1 MRLGFLTP
9 TAALIALAGV
19 VPLVLALLNHRRST
33 RLRALL
39 GLSRSG
45 TARRLEV
52 PVAVFALTGL
62 LGFAAA
68 QPVVRTDHPRLARR
82 DAQVFVAIDVSRSM
96 LASESRTS
104 PTRLDRAKQAAHAL
118 RAQLADIPVGVATFT
133 DRSLPL
139 LFPTVNAAAFDATV
153 AKAVGIEQPPPRGTA
168 PTVTSFDTV
177 GEIPEG
183 GYFTPGIPH
192 RAVVVVTDAE
202 SVGLYVDGVRH
213 AFATHPRTA
222 VVVVRVG
229 SPSEHV
235 YGLDGLPEP
244 AYAPPPEAG
253 VPLEQFLGATRGRAF
268 AANDVHETADAV
280 RAALGS
286 GPRARLG
293 SVPDRTDLAPYIVIA
308 AVLPLGLVLRRRN
321 L

>member
-1 MRLGFLTP
+1 MGLGFLTP
-9 TAALIALAGV
+9 TAALIGLAGLIPV
-19 VPLVLALLNHRRST
+19 SLALLNNRRSD

-39 GLSRSG
+39 GLGGTG

-52 PVAVFALTGL
+52 PVAIAAVCGL
-62 LGFAAA
+62 LAFAAA
-68 QPVVRTDHPRLARR
+68 QPVVRSDHRRLARR

-96 LASESRTS
+96 SAAESRTS
-104 PTRLDRAKQAAHAL
+104 PTRLERAKRATEALQARL
-118 RAQLADIPVGVATFT
+118 DDVPMGLATFT

-139 LFPTVNAAAFDATV
+139 LFPTVDSAAFDSTV
-153 AKAVGIEQPPPRGTA
+153 EKAVAIDQPPPRGTA

-177 GEIPEG
+177 AEIPSG
-183 GYFTPGIPH
+183 GYFAPRIRR
-192 RAVVVVTDAE
+192 RALVVVTDAE
-202 SVGLYVDGVRH
+202 SVGLYVDGVRRSFS
-213 AFATHPRTA
+213 ARPRTA

-229 SPSEHV
+229 SPNERV
-235 YGLDGLPEP
+235 YGIDGLPES
-244 AYAPPPEAG
+244 AYAPPPEADRA
-253 VPLEQFLGATRGRAF
+253 LTDFLGATHGRSFADGDVRG
-268 AANDVHETADAV
+268 AAEAV

-293 SVPDRTDLAPYIVIA
+293 SIPDRTELAPYVVLA